1 MVSSF
6 NCESYMSTSR
16 DTITSPAS
24 KDLMV
29 TSFYG
34 GADRGKCIQL
44 TQRNDRAKDWLH
56 VAVDK
61 EQAIKLIADLA
72 VWLSE
77 GMDDATYDRIDEVLD
92 AAAVC
97 LPERWKV

>member
-1 MVSSF
+1 
-6 NCESYMSTSR
+6 MSTSR
-16 DTITSPAS
+16 DTITSRTKS
-24 KDLMV
+24 EDLMV

-34 GADRGKCIQL
+34 GKDRGKCIQL
-44 TQRNDRAKDWLH
+44 TQRNDRKKDWLY
-56 VAVDK
+56 VSVDK

-77 GMDDATYDRIDEVLD
+77 GMDDATYDRIDEVLASAD
-92 AAAVC
+92 LR

>member
-1 MVSSF
+1 
-6 NCESYMSTSR
+6 MSTSR

-24 KDLMV
+24 KDLLV

-44 TQRNDRAKDWLH
+44 TQRDDRVKDWLY

-72 VWLSE
+72 TWLSE
-77 GMDDATYDRIDEVLD
+77 GKDDATSNRIDEVL
-92 AAAVC
+92 AAADDC
-97 LPERWKV
+97 LPDRWKS

>member
-1 MVSSF
+1 
-6 NCESYMSTSR
+6 MSTSR

-24 KDLMV
+24 EDLMV

-44 TQRNDRAKDWLH
+44 TQRDNIRKDWLH

-77 GMDDATYDRIDEVLD
+77 GMDDATYNRIDEVLAEAD
-92 AAAVC
+92 VA
-97 LPERWKV
+97 LPNRWKV